1 MCKYTIE
8 ARELTNGHT
17 RRPSNDGEPSRMT
30 IEADDPDA
38 AISQF
43 VVQNASELVSMIRPA
58 RGEESIATV
67 RNGDSVYLVRV
78 YAQ

>member
-8 ARELTNGHT
+8 ARELTNEHT
-17 RRPSNDGEPSRMT
+17 HRSSHDGEPSRMT

-43 VVQNASELVSMIRPA
+43 VVQNASELVSVIRPA

-67 RNGDSVYLVRV
+67 RNGDCVYLVRV

>member
-8 ARELTNGHT
+8 ARELTNRHT
-17 RRPSNDGEPSRMT
+17 HRRSYDGEPSRTT

-43 VVQNASELVSMIRPA
+43 VIQNASELVSVTRPA

-67 RNGDSVYLVRV
+67 KNGDSVYLVRV
-78 YAQ
+78 YVQ

>member
-8 ARELTNGHT
+8 ARELTNEHT
-17 RRPSNDGEPSRMT
+17 HRPSFDGEPSRMT
-30 IEADDPDA
+30 IEAADADA

-43 VVQNASELVSMIRPA
+43 VVQNASELVSVTKPT